1 MVMGKKSQRFAN
13 DLLFFWIN
21 ILKLIIFPTKNY
33 QRQRKGPNQVF
44 KGGLISE
51 GILNLIPTSKKCT
64 KEINC
69 STLKV
74 KS

>member
-1 MVMGKKSQRFAN
+1 MVMGKKSQRFAY

-21 ILKLIIFPTKNY
+21 ILKLIIFPAKNY

-51 GILNLIPTSKKCT
+51 VNPMSKNVQNNLTVQ
-64 KEINC
+64 
-69 STLKV
+69 L
-74 KS
+74 